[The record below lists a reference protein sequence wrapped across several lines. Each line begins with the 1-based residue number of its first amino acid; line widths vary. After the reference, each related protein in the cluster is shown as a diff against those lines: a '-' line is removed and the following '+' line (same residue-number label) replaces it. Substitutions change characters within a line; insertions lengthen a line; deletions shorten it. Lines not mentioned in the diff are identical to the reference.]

1 MVYEPAELAVKYD
14 FQGTENY
21 FNITSAVIGL
31 YKVTITDVILTSR
44 AGRKI

>member
-31 YKVTITDVILTSR
+31 KVTITDGI
-44 AGRKI
+44 